1 MLLGDV
7 VHDLF
12 VDGEP
17 YEVDVLGDFGEEP
30 RFAGP
35 DPYDGVKLAV
45 LGHIHDVIEVIGI
58 QLAAPRLDVLVGE
71 AVAFKNPAA
80 EHFAGAADRAVGE
93 ADGHLGVAELR
104 DGGDAGLLGHH
115 EVESG
120 GVVEVGVGGDVGE
133 CLLVGGGPLDGGHV
147 HGVHADGQIRLLLL
161 ELDDVGGGV
170 AGQHGDFIVG
180 VGIGERF
187 GDEADAEVPAAG
199 HGAGHGSQPGLFGKG
214 GGGEQCDG
222 QGHGSGYK
230 VCTHGWNLQGLGFA
244 IHSGTVR
251 RPRRGNRPF

>member
-1 MLLGDV
+1 M
-7 VHDLF
+7 
-12 VDGEP
+12 
-17 YEVDVLGDFGEEP
+17 EVMP
-30 RFAGP
+30 
-35 DPYDGVKLAV
+35 
-45 LGHIHDVIEVIGI
+45 
-58 QLAAPRLDVLVGE
+58 
-71 AVAFKNPAA
+71 
-80 EHFAGAADRAVGE
+80 
-93 ADGHLGVAELR
+93 
-104 DGGDAGLLGHH
+104 GLLGHH
-115 EVESG
+115 EMEPG

-133 CLLVGGGPLDGGHV
+133 RLLVGGRPLDSGHV

-230 VCTHGWNLQGLGFA
+230 VCTHGWNLQRLGFA
-244 IHSGTVR
+244 IHSGTVQAAAMGEPPFLR
-251 RPRRGNRPF
+251 RCANKTIRRLERPMVSVMRPGKMSMSRWRARVHVPRGGSGRGASFASRRLCR